1 MTNKKWQFYLN
12 LSLIAFLAL
21 GVFSL
26 GLKVLADNSWE
37 RLDFYNFHQA
47 KDLSQKIIDQVNKVG
62 KNQNN
67 KEYPKKVNNGY
78 ELPILMYHYISPVPK
93 NSSLPGLYL
102 DPKIFA
108 QQLEI
113 INSQGYQ
120 SVFMAEVPE
129 IIKSRPR
136 EEKYIALTFDDAYED
151 FYAQAWPLLK
161 KYNIKSTLY
170 VIVNS
175 LGQPGYI
182 NQGQLQELANSNL
195 VEIGSHTFNHPN
207 LQTLDHKKAEHE
219 IVSSRQ
225 ALGALIG
232 KNISSFAYPFG
243 LYKTD
248 TLDIV
253 RQADYFT
260 AVSTAAG
267 SGHDLDNMLNLKRL
281 RPNSRQGKE
290 FKHWLETWY

>member
-37 RLDFYNFHQA
+37 KLDFYNFHQV
-47 KDLSQKIIDQVNKVG
+47 KDLSQKIVDQVNKVG
-62 KNQNN
+62 NDHDNGKYS
-67 KEYPKKVNNGY
+67 KAVNYGY
-78 ELPILMYHYISPVPK
+78 KLPILMYHYISSAPK
-93 NSSLPGLYL
+93 ESSLPGLYL
-102 DPKIFA
+102 SPDIFA
-108 QQLEI
+108 QQLKI
-113 INSQGYQ
+113 INSQGYK

-129 IIKSRPR
+129 IIKNRPE

-151 FYAQAWPLLK
+151 FYTQAWPLLRK
-161 KYNIKSTLY
+161 KNIKSTLY

-175 LGQPGYI
+175 VGQPGYI
-182 NQGQLQELANSNL
+182 NQSQLQELANSNL

-207 LQTLDHKKAEHE
+207 LQNLDNKKAEYE
-219 IVSSRQ
+219 IVASRQ
-225 ALGALIG
+225 ALSALSG

-243 LYKTD
+243 LYKKD

-267 SGHDLDNMLNLKRL
+267 SGHDLGNILNLKRL
-281 RPNSRQGKE
+281 RPNSRQGEE
-290 FKHWLETWY
+290 FKYWLETWY